1 MKHGFLPKR
10 SCENS
15 WKDLYMA
22 ALFENDKSKLPERIL
37 EAQRAIGLARKK
49 LFVSAPSIREVAQE
63 RQVLDNAL
71 FSLQALASC
80 MALPPGSVSAA
91 PFAARI
97 A

>member
-10 SCENS
+10 SCENN

-22 ALFENDKSKLPERIL
+22 ALFENDKGKLPKRIA
-37 EAQRAIGLARKK
+37 EAQKAIGLERKK
-49 LFVSAPSIREVAQE
+49 LLLSARSIRGISQE

-80 MALPPGSVSAA
+80 MAIPPDSVSNGSIT
-91 PFAARI
+91 ARI